1 MYQLYNKVI
10 KCYLRNYQ
18 NYKNHKNNKINNNY
32 NLSINIH
39 NH

>member
-10 KCYLRNYQ
+10 KFYLRNYQ
-18 NYKNHKNNKINNNY
+18 NYKNHKNNKVNNNY